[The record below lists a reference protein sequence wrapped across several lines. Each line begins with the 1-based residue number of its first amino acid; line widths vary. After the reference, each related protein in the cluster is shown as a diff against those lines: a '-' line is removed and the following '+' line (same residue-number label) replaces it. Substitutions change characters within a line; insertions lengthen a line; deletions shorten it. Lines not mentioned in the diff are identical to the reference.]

1 MSRDP
6 KQAMQAVLDEVSK
19 AVIGQQQVAD
29 DLLAA
34 LVAGGHVL
42 LQGVPGV
49 AKTLMVKALARS
61 LDLTFRRV
69 QFTPDLMPSD
79 VTGNVIL
86 DANRSD
92 LRFRKGPVFTNLFLA
107 DELNRTPP
115 KTQAALLEAMEE
127 RQVSAE
133 GESHPLPSPFMVIAT
148 QNPIEYEGTYPL
160 PEAQL
165 DRFLLQV
172 NVGYPAA
179 ADERLV
185 LAMHNSGADPHDL
198 ASLGVGPV
206 AGAGDIQAAAA
217 QARQIT
223 VSDEVIDYI
232 QRLAD
237 ATRTSPSTSLGVSP
251 RGAAM
256 LLTVSK
262 AAAWL
267 AGRDFLTPDDIK
279 ALIKPA
285 WRHRILLRPEVEI
298 EGGRTDAVLDGVA
311 ERVAVPR

>member
-1 MSRDP
+1 LSGNPKEAISR
-6 KQAMQAVLDEVSK
+6 VLDEVSK
-19 AVIGQQQVAD
+19 AVIGQDEVAH

-61 LDLTFRRV
+61 VDLTFRRV

-79 VTGNVIL
+79 VTGNVVL
-86 DANRSD
+86 EERSE
-92 LRFRKGPVFTNLFLA
+92 LRFRPGPIFTNLFLA

-127 RQVSAE
+127 RQVSSE
-133 GESHPLPSPFMVIAT
+133 GAPLALPRPFMVIAT
-148 QNPIEYEGTYPL
+148 QNPVEYEGTYPL

-172 NVGYPAA
+172 NVGYPSA
-179 ADERLV
+179 ADERKILD
-185 LAMHNSGADPHDL
+185 MHNSGADPHDL
-198 ASLGVGPV
+198 ESLGVRPV
-206 AGAGDIQAAAA
+206 AGAGDIEAAAVE
-217 QARQIT
+217 ARQVV

-237 ATRTSPSTSLGVSP
+237 ATRTSPSTALGVSP

-256 LLTVSK
+256 LLTVAK
-262 AAAWL
+262 ASAWID
-267 AGRDFLTPDDIK
+267 GREFVTPDDVK
-279 ALIKPA
+279 NLIKPA
-285 WRHRILLRPEVEI
+285 WRHRVMLRPEVEM
-298 EGGRTDAVLDGVA
+298 EGGKADAVLEGIAD
-311 ERVAVPR
+311 RVAAPR

>member
-1 MSRDP
+1 MSGKP
-6 KQAMQAVLDEVSK
+6 KEAISRVLDEVSK
-19 AVIGQQQVAD
+19 AVIGQDEVAH

-61 LDLTFRRV
+61 VDLTFRRV

-79 VTGNVIL
+79 VTGNVVL
-86 DANRSD
+86 EERSE
-92 LRFRKGPVFTNLFLA
+92 LRFRPGPIFTNLFLA

-127 RQVSAE
+127 RQVSSE
-133 GESHPLPSPFMVIAT
+133 GASRPLPKPFMVIAT
-148 QNPIEYEGTYPL
+148 QNPVEYEGTYPL

-172 NVGYPAA
+172 NVGYPSA
-179 ADERLV
+179 ADERRILD
-185 LAMHNSGADPHDL
+185 MHNSGADPHDL
-198 ASLGVGPV
+198 ESLGVRPV
-206 AGAGDIQAAAA
+206 AGAGDIEAAAA
-217 QARQIT
+217 EARQIV

-256 LLTVSK
+256 LLTVAK
-262 AAAWL
+262 ASAWID
-267 AGRDFLTPDDIK
+267 GREFVTPDDVK
-279 ALIKPA
+279 TLIKPA
-285 WRHRILLRPEVEI
+285 WRHRVMLRPEVEM
-298 EGGRTDAVLDGVA
+298 EGGKADAVLEGIAD
-311 ERVAVPR
+311 RVAAPR